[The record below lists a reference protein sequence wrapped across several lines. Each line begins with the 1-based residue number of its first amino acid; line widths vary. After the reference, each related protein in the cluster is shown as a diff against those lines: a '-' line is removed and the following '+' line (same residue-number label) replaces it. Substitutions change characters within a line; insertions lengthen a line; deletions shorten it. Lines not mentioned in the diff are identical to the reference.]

1 MSSIVLKSSLG
12 GGCCFSTF
20 FWILEGSWI
29 IRLWQ
34 SSASLSK
41 KLIITTM
48 NVDPLWPFSFG
59 LQICHTSLTLSAW
72 SIKIRAWSPI
82 RLVGRLVPREISRK
96 KKQDIYPSFTT
107 LMRLCISSSTAFCW
121 KKQCFSSKLP
131 SPNRERERDMQM
143 HKKISQSSQ
152 LVIGFHFGASFTN
165 QLCLSTILSR
175 THRSH
180 IAFASLGVRQLRS
193 FCLNKTRL
201 LLGGVGKPAET
212 GPLCCSHLPLWEK
225 LWQLVAIDMDI
236 LASKTILK

>member
-1 MSSIVLKSSLG
+1 
-12 GGCCFSTF
+12 
-20 FWILEGSWI
+20 
-29 IRLWQ
+29 
-34 SSASLSK
+34 
-41 KLIITTM
+41 M

-96 KKQDIYPSFTT
+96 KKQDIHPSFTT

-121 KKQCFSSKLP
+121 KRHCFSSKDP
-131 SPNRERERDMQM
+131 SPNRERDMQM

-180 IAFASLGVRQLRS
+180 IAFASLGVRRLRS
-193 FCLNKTRL
+193 FSLNKTRL
-201 LLGGVGKPAET
+201 VLGGVGKPAET
-212 GPLCCSHLPLWEK
+212 GPPL
-225 LWQLVAIDMDI
+225 LFSPAIVRKAVTTRCNWHGYFGIKNNFEISWI
-236 LASKTILK
+236 L